1 MPLSYAAGVAITS
14 ILDSDL
20 RIGRSLALIGDTNG
34 KYPSGN
40 SLLVEGSSETILID
54 PSVTVAK
61 RGGAPSRVD
70 RMLVSH
76 GHEDHMGGV
85 STFPDAQL
93 HAHHDDVRAL
103 HSLDGL
109 MEIYGLP
116 QDIADKFSLQII
128 EEFHYKPRV
137 DATGFGD
144 GHVFDLGDGLRIEV
158 VHLPGHTRG
167 HSGFLIEPDGVFF
180 VADLDLTSF
189 GPYYG
194 DHWSDLEDMERAIA
208 KAREIEARHY
218 VTFHH
223 KGVVE
228 GQAEFVTQL
237 DAFAAVIG
245 KREAR
250 LLEFLAEP
258 RTMDDIVTH
267 RFIYRPGVEVLF
279 GDAVERRSMSM
290 HITRLLRNGGVAEI
304 EPGVFRATL

>member
-1 MPLSYAAGVAITS
+1 MAITS
-14 ILDSDL
+14 LLDTDI
-20 RIGRSLALIGDTNG
+20 RIGRSLALIGDSNG

-61 RGGAPSRVD
+61 RGGVPGRVD
-70 RMLVSH
+70 RMLISH

-85 STFPDAQL
+85 STFPGAYL
-93 HAHHDDVRAL
+93 HAHHDDLLAL

-109 MEIYGLP
+109 LEIYGLP
-116 QDIADKFSLQII
+116 SDIADTFSLQII
-128 EEFHYKPRV
+128 EEFNYKPRV
-137 DATGFGD
+137 DATGFAD
-144 GHVFDLGDGLRIEV
+144 GHVFELGDGLRVEV

-180 VADLDLTSF
+180 VADLDLTGF

-208 KAREIEARHY
+208 KAREIEARYY

-223 KGVVE
+223 KGIVE
-228 GQAEFVTQL
+228 GQREFVSQL
-237 DAFAAVIG
+237 DAFGAVIE
-245 KREAR
+245 KREVR

-258 RTMDDIVTH
+258 RTMGDIVEH
-267 RFIYRPGVEVLF
+267 RFIYRPGVDVLF
-279 GDAVERRSMSM
+279 ADAVERRSMGM
-290 HITRLLRNGGVAEI
+290 HITRMLRNGSVAEI
-304 EPGVFRATL
+304 EPGRFRVS